1 MGIQK
6 ASARRVRQELINQKF
21 VFVYFPSSNC
31 IFMTLQG
38 NDILVNCQ
46 GNKFI
51 QRTYIYSQKVCSFE
65 ANIFV
70 HGVIFIS
77 KNLSAHSMKYLPS
90 RKTYSFREIIS
101 I

>member
-31 IFMTLQG
+31 IFMQLQG

-46 GNKFI
+46 GNKFKEHI
-51 QRTYIYSQKVCSFE
+51 FIHKKYVHSRQTYLFTELYSFQRTYQLIQ
-65 ANIFV
+65 
-70 HGVIFIS
+70 
-77 KNLSAHSMKYLPS
+77 
-90 RKTYSFREIIS
+90 
-101 I
+101 